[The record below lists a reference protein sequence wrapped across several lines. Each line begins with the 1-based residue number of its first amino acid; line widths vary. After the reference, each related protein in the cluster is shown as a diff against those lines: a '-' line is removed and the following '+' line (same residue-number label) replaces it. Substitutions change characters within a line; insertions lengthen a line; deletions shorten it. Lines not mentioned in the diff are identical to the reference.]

1 MTRIEFIPGN
11 DGPEVRVVGRLQGG
25 VLDLLLEQ
33 GSVTST
39 LDLTR
44 VSELD
49 AAAKHTLVHRIPDR
63 SRPVICPGWLA
74 LWVERERARQ
84 VAEDAAC
91 ERPSLPVPEP

>member
-11 DGPEVRVVGRLQGG
+11 DGPEVRG

-33 GSVTST
+33 GSVAS
-39 LDLTR
+39 
-44 VSELD
+44 
-49 AAAKHTLVHRIPDR
+49 TLVHRIPDR

-74 LWVERERARQ
+74 FWVERERARQ